1 MKIILRIVSKLASAL
16 LQALVSVLRLHHCAT
31 SDPDGP
37 DQRHLRSKHPR
48 VPNPLR
54 WARGHGTYYVS
65 RKAAVMHIFLNKRA
79 ISRQLHVRQC

>member
-37 DQRHLRSKHPR
+37 DQRHLSQSIHECPTHY
-48 VPNPLR
+48 V
-54 WARGHGTYYVS
+54 GHVGTVL
-65 RKAAVMHIFLNKRA
+65 IT
-79 ISRQLHVRQC
+79 